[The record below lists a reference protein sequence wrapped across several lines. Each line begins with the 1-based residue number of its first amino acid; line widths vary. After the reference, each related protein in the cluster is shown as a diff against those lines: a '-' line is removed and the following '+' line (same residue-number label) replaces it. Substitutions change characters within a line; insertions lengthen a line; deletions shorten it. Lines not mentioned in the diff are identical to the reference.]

1 MFGLTLSKKQTKKIE
16 ILHQHIVLIDRDKCI
31 IISYPEEQI
40 TMCQYPPTYVLDGD
54 VIDREL
60 FRGWMVKWVQSSGIK
75 PAEVIYVVSPS
86 ICFKKEFTF
95 ESRTLT
101 GMSNFIDA
109 VPFQKVVAV
118 QLTSPHKTKLLVTNR
133 ELLNGVTYSFD
144 MAGFVKDAVF
154 PYEVIADMQLPRLGD
169 PTKNIIAIGR
179 IFIELALQKGHE
191 LLEFDV
197 DKVTEAPKHTKEAVV
212 ELSRTEV
219 NPMVAVVA
227 VLVMMMMGGGVMY
240 WQYAS
245 ARRAQPSE
253 VAMVNPRNTP
263 AYSVSNTPPTP
274 AAELVIAK
282 TKAKIEIQHAS
293 LAVAFAQTLKA
304 NLESAGYE
312 LSLTELTDTT
322 NRKNAITYSDK
333 SDAPTQKAIAD
344 VLTKSSFAPDI
355 TAGPM
360 NIFTAIIQL
369 IVPPGGLPTVT
380 PIPLTS
386 SAPTA
391 PTSSPSAALVPLE
404 QVASPTETQPSSI
417 TSP

>member
-1 MFGLTLSKKQTKKIE
+1 MFGLTLTKKQAKKIE
-16 ILHQHIVLIDRDKCI
+16 IIHQHVVIIDRDKCI
-31 IISYPEEQI
+31 IISYPEEHI
-40 TMCQYPPTYVLDGD
+40 TMCQYPPSQVLDGD

-60 FRGWMVKWVQSSGIK
+60 FRGWMVKWVQTSGLK
-75 PAEVIYVVSPS
+75 PTEVIYVVSPS
-86 ICFKKEFTF
+86 ICFKKDFTP
-95 ESRTLT
+95 ETRTLT
-101 GMSNFIDA
+101 GLSNFIDS

-118 QLTSPHKTKLLVTNR
+118 QLTTPHKTKLLVTNR

-144 MAGFVKDAVF
+144 MGGFVKGAVF
-154 PYEVIADMQLPRLGD
+154 PYEAIADMQLPQLGD
-169 PTKNIIAIGR
+169 ATKNIIAIGR
-179 IFIELALQKGHE
+179 IFIELATQKGHE
-191 LLEFDV
+191 LFEFDV
-197 DKVTEAPKHTKEAVV
+197 DKVTEAPKRTVETVA

-245 ARRAQPSE
+245 VRRAQPSE
-253 VAMVNPRNTP
+253 VVRVNPRKAP
-263 AYSVSNTPPTP
+263 DSNTLPSPG
-274 AAELVIAK
+274 AELVTAK
-282 TKAKIEIQHAS
+282 TTGKIEIQHAS

-304 NLESAGYE
+304 SLESAGYE
-312 LSLTELTDTT
+312 VSLTELTDTT
-322 NRKNAITYSDK
+322 NRKNTITYSDK

-369 IVPPGGLPTVT
+369 IIPPGGLPTAT
-380 PIPLTS
+380 PIPVTS

-391 PTSSPSAALVPLE
+391 PPSNPSATLE
-404 QVASPTETQPSSI
+404 PISQIASPPATL
-417 TSP
+417 

>member
-1 MFGLTLSKKQTKKIE
+1 
-16 ILHQHIVLIDRDKCI
+16 
-31 IISYPEEQI
+31 
-40 TMCQYPPTYVLDGD
+40 MCQYPPSQVLDGD

-60 FRGWMVKWVQSSGIK
+60 FRGWMVKWVQTSGLK
-75 PAEVIYVVSPS
+75 PTEVIYVVSPS
-86 ICFKKEFTF
+86 ICFKKDFTP
-95 ESRTLT
+95 ETRTLT
-101 GMSNFIDA
+101 GLSNFIDS

-118 QLTSPHKTKLLVTNR
+118 QLTTPHKTKLLVTNR

-144 MAGFVKDAVF
+144 MGGFVKGAVF
-154 PYEVIADMQLPRLGD
+154 PYEAIADMQLPQLGD
-169 PTKNIIAIGR
+169 ATKNIIAIGR
-179 IFIELALQKGHE
+179 IFIELATQKGHE
-191 LLEFDV
+191 LFEFDV
-197 DKVTEAPKHTKEAVV
+197 DKVTEAPKRTVETVA

-245 ARRAQPSE
+245 VRRAQPSE
-253 VAMVNPRNTP
+253 VVRVNPRKAP
-263 AYSVSNTPPTP
+263 DSNTLPSPG
-274 AAELVIAK
+274 AELVTAK
-282 TKAKIEIQHAS
+282 TTGKIEIQHAS

-304 NLESAGYE
+304 SLESAGYE
-312 LSLTELTDTT
+312 VSLTELTDTT
-322 NRKNAITYSDK
+322 NRKNTITYSDK

-369 IVPPGGLPTVT
+369 IIPPGGLPTAT
-380 PIPLTS
+380 PIPVTS

-391 PTSSPSAALVPLE
+391 PPSNPSATLE
-404 QVASPTETQPSSI
+404 PISQIASPPATL
-417 TSP
+417 